1 MILKRR
7 RNIEMPAQYTSL
19 IFPLGVLVVF
29 YFVLI
34 RPQQKKDKK
43 IREMRSNLKIGD
55 EVVTIGGIY
64 GKIIKIKDDI
74 ITIEVGSDKTKLS
87 MTRWAI
93 GTVVSQDKSLDN

>member
-1 MILKRR
+1 
-7 RNIEMPAQYTSL
+7 MPAQYTSL

-93 GTVVSQDKSLDN
+93 GALVSQDKSLDN